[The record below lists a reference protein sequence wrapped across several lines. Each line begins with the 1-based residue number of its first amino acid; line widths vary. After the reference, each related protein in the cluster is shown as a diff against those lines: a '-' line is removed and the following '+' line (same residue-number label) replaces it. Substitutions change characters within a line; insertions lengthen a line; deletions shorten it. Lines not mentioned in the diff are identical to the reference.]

1 MSKLSS
7 KRALSL
13 RIEVPVQSLKH
24 RVVDQANFAVG
35 LKIGK
40 HIQASIE

>member
-1 MSKLSS
+1 MSELSL

-13 RIEVPVQSLKH
+13 WIEVPVQSLKH
-24 RVVDQANFAVG
+24 RVVDQANLAVG
-35 LKIGK
+35 LKISQ